1 MGIFRT
7 FQRNKGP
14 VNFVI
19 LNHSS
24 PKQLMDDFPSEQVQR
39 FMLMTREEDFLIC
52 DKLTRES
59 RKIVKCISVVDLYD
73 MSVFSG
79 DADRRFAKALGD
91 SSNMSTDLYPQFLA
105 KTVLVNLP
113 SVMNWVIRIMKMF
126 MSERT
131 VNKIQFQ
138 QGCGHGLPKSQGDLS
153 KLIDMDDDQVPDFL
167 GGTFDTTEALKE
179 TKQRR
184 EDTVTVTIPARTCNE
199 CRIKVLEAGA
209 MIAYLVKVEARNV
222 ILTAEVVN
230 DSGPPVELFSSRK
243 VNASEGTLTGNW
255 VAPLPGTLVIKFDN
269 SYSMMRSKT
278 VRYCVKIISKR
289 DAVINDTDMNDSDGV

>member
-14 VNFVI
+14 INFVI
-19 LNHSS
+19 VNHSS
-24 PKQLMDDFPSEQVQR
+24 PKQLMDDFPSEVVQR

-59 RKIVKCISVVDLYD
+59 RKIVKCVSVVDLYD

-105 KTVLVNLP
+105 KTVIVNLP
-113 SVMNWVIRIMKMF
+113 SVINWVLRILKMF
-126 MSERT
+126 MSERSF
-131 VNKIQFQ
+131 NKIQFQ
-138 QGCGHGLPKSQGDLS
+138 QVCGHGLPKEQGDLS
-153 KLIDMDDDQVPDFL
+153 QMIDMEEDQVPDFL
-167 GGTFDTTEALKE
+167 GGKFDTAEALKE

-184 EDTVTVTIPARTCNE
+184 EDTVTVTIPARTSNE
-199 CRIKVLEAGA
+199 CRIKVPDAGA
-209 MIAYLVKVEARNV
+209 MIAYLVKVEQRNV
-222 ILTAEVVN
+222 ILTAELMN
-230 DSGPPVELFSSRK
+230 DTGPPIELFSSRK

-278 VRYCVKIISKR
+278 VRYCVKIVSKS
-289 DAVINDTDMNDSDGV
+289 DGSLIDEDMDDSDGM